1 MCHGSKLRNAVCTTC
16 KRLKQTNISIYL
28 AVAPRVSLAMC
39 LSFDSLCIICLPLPL
54 TMSLDFCYIASFRD
68 MQSTCRSHLAC
79 AVLRMVKDDDS
90 VSEDTVL
97 EVDFDMNSPG
107 DLAA

>member
-1 MCHGSKLRNAVCTTC
+1 MLFLFFVYYMSPY
-16 KRLKQTNISIYL
+16 YL
-28 AVAPRVSLAMC
+28 C
-39 LSFDSLCIICLPLPL
+39 LCPL
-54 TMSLDFCYIASFRD
+54 TSVTSVTSLPSETSER
-68 MQSTCRSHLAC
+68 TCRSHLAC